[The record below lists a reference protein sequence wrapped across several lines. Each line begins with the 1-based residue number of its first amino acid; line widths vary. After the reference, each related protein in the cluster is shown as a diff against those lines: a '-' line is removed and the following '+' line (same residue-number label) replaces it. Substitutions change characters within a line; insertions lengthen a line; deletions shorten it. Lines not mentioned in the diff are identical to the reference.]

1 MASSFPNL
9 VIIFMKEFIELN
21 VNMDTMTKNVRL
33 VELEV
38 VIATVSL
45 NL

>member
-1 MASSFPNL
+1 
-9 VIIFMKEFIELN
+9 MKEFIELN

-33 VELEV
+33 VELEI